1 MMNTVTR
8 AQRAMLDYIIKHRG
22 SNCYWN
28 CGVCP
33 LGAKCVVEI
42 AMAEKRYQAA
52 VKLTTPERI
61 LELLL

>member
-1 MMNTVTR
+1 MMNTITQE
-8 AQRAMLDYIIKHRG
+8 QRAMLDYIIKHRG
-22 SNCYWN
+22 SYCYWN

-52 VKLTTPERI
+52 LALTSEEHL